1 MRYRLLGNTGLL
13 VSELSFGAMTFG
25 SGNVINKVDEATA
38 DAMIGR
44 CIDAGVNLFD
54 TADVYAGGA
63 SEEMLGR
70 VLGARRADVVVATK
84 VGFRHGPAA
93 IDGGLSYAHV
103 VRSAEESLRRLG
115 TDWID
120 LYQVHRPD
128 PRTPIEETLR
138 AFDDLR
144 RRGLVRYAGVSN
156 MAAWSTAAAV
166 GIQERLGYA
175 RFEVTQLYYSLL
187 NREIEH
193 ELVPFCVDAGLGII
207 VWSPLSAG
215 YLTGRYTP
223 SGGEPPDEVADARL
237 AKFPFPPIDREV
249 GDGVVEC
256 LRSLGAARGAA
267 PAQLALAW
275 LLTRPHVTS
284 VIIGASS
291 LAQLDENLAA
301 AEVTLTDD
309 EIAALDELT
318 EPAPIYPNWWARH
331 FVDPFDAP

>member
-1 MRYRLLGNTGLL
+1 

-25 SGNVINKVDEATA
+25 SGNVINKVDETTA
-38 DAMIGR
+38 DAMVGR

-54 TADVYAGGA
+54 TADVYAGGV

-70 VLGARRADVVVATK
+70 ALGARRAEVVVATK

-103 VRSAEESLRRLG
+103 VRSAEESLRRLR
-115 TDWID
+115 TEWID
-120 LYQVHRPD
+120 LYQIHRPD

-144 RRGLVRYAGVSN
+144 RRGLVRYTGVSN

-166 GIQERLGYA
+166 GIQQRLGYA

-193 ELVPFCVDAGLGII
+193 ELVPFCLDAGLGII

-223 SGGEPPDEVADARL
+223 AGGEQPDTVADARL
-237 AKFPFPPIDREV
+237 TKFPFPPIDREL
-249 GDGVVEC
+249 GDRVVAC
-256 LRSLGAARGAA
+256 LRSLGAARGAT

-275 LLTRPHVTS
+275 LLSRPHVTS
-284 VIIGASS
+284 VIVGASS
-291 LAQLDENLAA
+291 LAQLDENLGAA
-301 AEVTLTDD
+301 DVTLSDD
-309 EIAALDELT
+309 EVAVLDELT
-318 EPAPIYPNWWARH
+318 APAPIYPHWWTPH
-331 FVDPFDAP
+331 FVDPFDTV

>member
-1 MRYRLLGNTGLL
+1 M
-13 VSELSFGAMTFG
+13 V
-25 SGNVINKVDEATA
+25 
-38 DAMIGR
+38 GR
-44 CIDAGVNLFD
+44 CLDAGVNLFD
-54 TADVYAGGA
+54 TADVYGGGV

-70 VLGARRADVVVATK
+70 ALGTRRADVVVATK

-93 IDGGLSYAHV
+93 VDGGLSYAHV
-103 VRSAEESLRRLG
+103 VGSAEASLRRLG

-120 LYQVHRPD
+120 VYQIHRPD

-138 AFDDLR
+138 AFDDLQ

-156 MAAWSTAAAV
+156 MAAWATAMAV

-175 RFEVTQLYYSLL
+175 RFAVTQLYYSLL

-193 ELVPFCVDAGLGII
+193 ELVPFCAHAGLGII

-223 SGGEPPDEVADARL
+223 DADAPPEPVAGARL
-237 AKFPFPPIDREV
+237 TAFPFPPIDREL
-249 GDGVVEC
+249 GDRVVAC
-256 LRSLGAARGAA
+256 LRSLGALRGAT

-275 LLTRPHVTS
+275 LLSRAHVTS
-284 VIIGASS
+284 VIVGAST

-301 AEVTLTDD
+301 ADVVLDDD
-309 EIAALDELT
+309 EVARLDELT
-318 EPAPIYPNWWARH
+318 APAPVYPEWWGPH
-331 FVDPFDAP
+331 FVDPFDDVLDGS

>member
-1 MRYRLLGNTGLL
+1 MRYRSLGSTGLL

-25 SGNVINKVDEATA
+25 SGNVINKVDAVTA

-70 VLGARRADVVVATK
+70 ALGARRADVVVATK

-103 VRSAEESLRRLG
+103 VRSAEASLRRLG

-120 LYQVHRPD
+120 VYQIHRPD

-144 RRGLVRYAGVSN
+144 RRGLVRYTGASN
-156 MAAWSTAAAV
+156 MTAWSTATAI
-166 GIQERLGYA
+166 GIQQRLGYA
-175 RFEVTQLYYSLL
+175 RFEVMQLYYSLL

-193 ELVPFCVDAGLGII
+193 ELVPFCSDAGIGII

-215 YLTGRYTP
+215 YLSGRYTP
-223 SGGEPPDEVADARL
+223 RDREPTDAGAGARL
-237 AKFPFPPIDREV
+237 TKFPFPPIDREL
-249 GDGVVEC
+249 GDRVVAC
-256 LRSLGAARGAA
+256 LRTLGAPRGAS

-275 LLTRPHVTS
+275 LLTKAHVTS
-284 VIIGASS
+284 VIVGASS
-291 LAQLDENLAA
+291 LDQLEENLDA
-301 AEVTLTDD
+301 AEVMLNHD
-309 EIAALDELT
+309 ELALLDELT
-318 EPAPIYPNWWARH
+318 EPAPIYPTWWARH
-331 FVDPFDAP
+331 FVDPFD